1 MLLKNNINRLKIF
14 VVVIFV
20 CFLIAFYWHNTVSVR
35 SQETPA
41 NTQTEKTPETSNDN
55 SANTTTTE
63 PKPAET
69 VKPQEPPMEGCL
81 KCHNNIEPMHRYN
94 ARGDVFD
101 KLDNGKDAQG
111 LNCTACHGGNPAA
124 ITQKDAHVQPKFPKD
139 WNCKNGECSSRNPER
154 ANTLLLKESNE
165 FVRFINPGDFR
176 VITQTCGECH
186 SDENRTNSRS
196 MMAHG
201 AMLWGA
207 ALYNNGGFH
216 IKDTRFGESYNE
228 DGNPQTLLANPQPT
242 REEEAFKGFLP
253 FLEPLPRWEIS
264 QPGNILRVFERGGRR
279 RLEVGLPDK
288 EEENGKPDKGL
299 SPRGLGTLNRT
310 DPVYLGLQ
318 KTRLMDPTLNMLG
331 TNDHPGDFRSAGCT
345 SCHVIY
351 ANDRSSDQLGV
362 LFNGR
367 QSGNVEIC
375 RRKHSEKRIRDI
387 R

>member
-1 MLLKNNINRLKIF
+1 
-14 VVVIFV
+14 
-20 CFLIAFYWHNTVSVR
+20 
-35 SQETPA
+35 
-41 NTQTEKTPETSNDN
+41 
-55 SANTTTTE
+55 
-63 PKPAET
+63 
-69 VKPQEPPMEGCL
+69 MEGCL

-154 ANTLLLKESNE
+154 ANTLLLKESTE

-299 SPRGLGTLNRT
+299 SPRGLGHFEPHRSGFSRFAENPA
-310 DPVYLGLQ
+310 DGP
-318 KTRLMDPTLNMLG
+318 
-331 TNDHPGDFRSAGCT
+331 DFK
-345 SCHVIY
+345 Y
-351 ANDRSSDQLGV
+351 ARHERSS
-362 LFNGR
+362 GR
-367 QSGNVEIC
+367 FPFRRMHVVSRHLCERPRSG
-375 RRKHSEKRIRDI
+375 
-387 R
+387 